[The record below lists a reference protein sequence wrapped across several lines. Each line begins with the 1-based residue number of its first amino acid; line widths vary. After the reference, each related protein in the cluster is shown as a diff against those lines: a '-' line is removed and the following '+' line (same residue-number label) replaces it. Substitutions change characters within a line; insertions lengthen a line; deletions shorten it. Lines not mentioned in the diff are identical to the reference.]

1 MPSLEYLLEE
11 LTSGDEIR
19 AEAASTLFN
28 EHGEAA
34 IEALTNLYS
43 SKDPDIR
50 WWAIKALSVFN
61 QSKAKDCFARGLQ
74 DESLEVQQCAALA
87 LRENPNPKAIPEL
100 IPLLGHKDKIL
111 SRLAGD
117 ALIAT
122 GKEATKAILD
132 VIETGPQTAR
142 IEATRVLAN
151 IQDPDSISSLFKLLD
166 EDSTLLR
173 YWAEEG
179 LNKMGI
185 GMMFFKPE

>member
-11 LTSGDEIR
+11 LTCGNETR
-19 AEAASTLFN
+19 AEAASTQFN

-34 IEALTNLYS
+34 IEALTDLYS
-43 SKDPDIR
+43 SDNTDNR
-50 WWAIKALSVFN
+50 WWAIKALAVFDHP
-61 QSKAKDCFARGLQ
+61 KAKDCLARGLQ

-100 IPLLGHKDKIL
+100 VTLLGHKDKML

-117 ALIAT
+117 ALIVT

-132 VIETGPQTAR
+132 VLETGPQTAR
-142 IEATRVLAN
+142 IEAARVLAN
-151 IQDPDSISSLFKLLD
+151 IQDPDSISSLFKLLG